1 MSGKKLFGADEFIE
15 GEEEETGMTAEQK
28 LRFAETILFGLIDGI
43 VAYFSAFCNAG
54 MFQLVDA
61 AFRLIDYYEIW
72 IPSNLMKFNMSLNN
86 LVEAGNV
93 VFAYCDVSHFETEI
107 AHLAEYTNW
116 EQYPVLAG
124 RIGGV
129 MITDFW
135 VYKDCIVEGRF
146 GNNGFDIGMC
156 VGKLTSLLID
166 TLF

>member
-1 MSGKKLFGADEFIE
+1 MA
-15 GEEEETGMTAEQK
+15 
-28 LRFAETILFGLIDGI
+28 
-43 VAYFSAFCNAG
+43 
-54 MFQLVDA
+54 
-61 AFRLIDYYEIW
+61 
-72 IPSNLMKFNMSLNN
+72 LNN

-107 AHLAEYTNW
+107 AHLVEYTNW
-116 EQYPVLAG
+116 EQYPTLAG

-135 VYKDCIVEGRF
+135 VYKDCITEGRY

-156 VGKLTSLLID
+156 VGKLTSLMID